1 MKEKTPQP
9 VATLVKKLRQRTGP
23 QTEVASNTVKNLLLR
38 FSTISLTI
46 TLIASPAAAQTPEGC
61 NPPENLQPLFDLLNS
76 ITELAFLAGVG
87 LATLGFTSAGLL
99 LIAPGQDYTR
109 LGKSV
114 AKNVLIGSILLLSAN
129 MITSYLVSQLGANI
143 CA

>member
-1 MKEKTPQP
+1 MLPESIGTAA
-9 VATLVKKLRQRTGP
+9 VSASTALNSVVLAT
-23 QTEVASNTVKNLLLR
+23 SDNL
-38 FSTISLTI
+38 S
-46 TLIASPAAAQTPEGC
+46 C

-76 ITELAFLAGVG
+76 ITELAFLGGIG

>member
-1 MKEKTPQP
+1 MSAKLTRKALKTW
-9 VATLVKKLRQRTGP
+9 AFSL
-23 QTEVASNTVKNLLLR
+23 ASLA
-38 FSTISLTI
+38 
-46 TLIASPAAAQTPEGC
+46 LIQPAAAQTPEGC

-76 ITELAFLAGVG
+76 ITELAFLGGIG